1 MDMRHT
7 FVMIFRHYGC
17 YRYGKKP
24 QWIAGAAYRMAFP
37 QHTDGTLID
46 LEHAGMA
53 VSSKR
58 TAGRF
63 VSGLAMYFSL
73 LGAFLTSACVAAP
86 LPSWV
91 SSPPQDSLVALY
103 GIGEGPSLNES
114 TQQALRSIAGKL
126 STRIRSDA
134 VSQGGIS
141 GGTATR
147 SYQETVEAYIQDI
160 KLSAYNVRQ
169 TELVGGRYFSLVEMS
184 REDFVRDTQLQLD
197 NLEAD
202 LKRKLDW
209 QTVARPFERFLAC
222 QNISPLIEQGRLLT
236 LALST
241 AALEF
246 DASTPLRRFDA
257 YQNQCD
263 QVLQGVTVRLQAE
276 PEFAPLAEALGR
288 ELAVRTVS
296 RGRADGR
303 LELSAKVTNREMF
316 GSKNAVIDLSI
327 ALLDDRN
334 SAIARQSY
342 RLNGVSMIGYEAALD
357 DALRKFLAADGVERV
372 LRDLS
377 LR

>member
-1 MDMRHT
+1 
-7 FVMIFRHYGC
+7 
-17 YRYGKKP
+17 
-24 QWIAGAAYRMAFP
+24 
-37 QHTDGTLID
+37 
-46 LEHAGMA
+46 MA

-141 GGTATR
+141 GGTVTR

-197 NLEAD
+197 NLEAE

-222 QNISPLIEQGRLLT
+222 QNTSPLIEQGRLLT

-241 AALEF
+241 TALEF

-263 QVLQGVTVRLQAE
+263 QVLQDVTVHLQAE

-288 ELAVRTVS
+288 ELTVRTVS